1 MRIRYVCLQY
11 GTVCRE
17 RPPLRCS
24 MCLRHPMSRQVRV
37 LVRQSL
43 VAINAINGSRPRL
56 GRFRTIPKRRCL
68 DVLFSLDVSCAS
80 LLLQDAALC
89 LHLSLANFNNLVAK
103 RSSDLLK
110 SLVPCLPADGVNK
123 RSETVALS
131 DIVRTYLIVE
141 GLGLGLCLTYGK

>member
-43 VAINAINGSRPRL
+43 VAINAIDGSRPRL
-56 GRFRTIPKRRCL
+56 GRFRTSPQRRCL
-68 DVLFSLDVSCAS
+68 DIRFRLDVSCAS
-80 LLLQDAALC
+80 LLLQHAALC
-89 LHLSLANFNNLVAK
+89 LHLSLANFNDLVAK
-103 RSSDLLK
+103 CSSDLFK
-110 SLVPCLPADGVNK
+110 SLVSCLPADGVNK

-131 DIVRTYLIVE
+131 DIVRTCLMEE
-141 GLGLGLCLTYGK
+141 GLGLGSGLTYGK